1 VQQEG
6 EIVFVGVYERSVDDN
21 GRLALPAP
29 FRGELGD
36 RCYATLDPQGCVTV
50 RTSATF
56 ESEAAEMMD
65 AVKDGRA
72 SSAQR
77 RNLATST
84 IAVSV
89 DKQGRITLED
99 KARRH
104 AGLDSGTQVMIV
116 GNLTTLELWRPSRY
130 RTIEA
135 EDELAS
141 GPRVWDD
148 HDGGER

>member
-1 VQQEG
+1 M
-6 EIVFVGVYERSVDDN
+6 RSKTAAPHRHSD
-21 GRLALPAP
+21 GTWPPAP
-29 FRGELGD
+29 SLSR
-36 RCYATLDPQGCVTV
+36 
-50 RTSATF
+50 
-56 ESEAAEMMD
+56 
-65 AVKDGRA
+65 
-72 SSAQR
+72 
-77 RNLATST
+77 ST
-84 IAVSV
+84 NR
-89 DKQGRITLED
+89 GRITLED

-104 AGLDSGTQVMIV
+104 AGLDNGTQVMIV